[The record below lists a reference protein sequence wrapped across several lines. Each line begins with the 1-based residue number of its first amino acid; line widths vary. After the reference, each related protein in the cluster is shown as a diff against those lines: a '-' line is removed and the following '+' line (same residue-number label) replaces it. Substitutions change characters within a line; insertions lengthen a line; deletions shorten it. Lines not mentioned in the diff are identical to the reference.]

1 MVAPEHSIQAP
12 PITAHAE
19 HFLII
24 GPSWVGDM
32 VMAQS
37 LFMSLKLQHPD
48 CRITVLA
55 PGWTRPLLSRM
66 PQVDHSI
73 SLPIEHGELRLR
85 ERHALGKVLR
95 MNGYTTA
102 IVLPNSFKSA
112 LIPLFA
118 RIPRRIGWRG
128 EWRKFLLTD
137 CRILNEAQLP
147 LMVQRFA
154 ALAYPH
160 ADDLPQRLPRPRL
173 HIEPAMREVALAALN
188 LDTGIDTDT
197 DSRTQTQTLAICP
210 GVEYGNS
217 KQWPAE
223 HFASLCNKVIT
234 AGWNVWI
241 FGSAND
247 KEFAASI
254 LSGVDDAKLASCR
267 NLAGATTLAQAIDLM
282 SGVNAVVA
290 NDSGLMHIAAALD
303 LPVAA
308 IYGSTS
314 PDFTPPLSEQARLL
328 STDID
333 CRPCFKRECPYG
345 HRRCL
350 TELAPE
356 RVLAALHELMSEA

>member
-1 MVAPEHSIQAP
+1 MVAPEHSTQVHEAA
-12 PITAHAE
+12 AHAE

-48 CRITVLA
+48 CRITVMA

-73 SLPIEHGELRLR
+73 SSPIEHGELRLR

-95 MNGYTTA
+95 MNGYTSA

-112 LIPLFA
+112 LIPFFA
-118 RIPRRIGWRG
+118 RIPRRTGWRG
-128 EWRKFLLTD
+128 EWRNPLLTD
-137 CRILNEAQLP
+137 CRVLEEAQLP

-160 ADDLPQRLPRPRL
+160 TEDLPQRLPRPRL
-173 HIEPAMREVALAALN
+173 HIEPATQQAALAAFSL
-188 LDTGIDTDT
+188 DTDT
-197 DSRTQTQTLAICP
+197 ETQTQTQTRTLAICP
-210 GVEYGNS
+210 GAEFGSS
-217 KQWPAE
+217 KQWPAQ
-223 HFASLCNKVIT
+223 HFATLCNLVI
-234 AGWNVWI
+234 AEGWKVWI

-247 KEFAASI
+247 KEFATTI
-254 LSGVDDAKLASCR
+254 LSQVDDAKLASCR

-282 SGVNAVVA
+282 STVNAVVS

-308 IYGSTS
+308 IFGSTS

-328 STDID
+328 FTDID
-333 CRPCFKRECPYG
+333 CRPCFKRECPFG

-350 TELAPE
+350 TELAPQ